1 MTLAVENPTT
11 IEQVTTDVLHL
22 SENAAARVK
31 QLIEERDLEGY
42 ALRVFV
48 SGGGCSGF
56 QYGMGLDDKPRDD
69 DMRFNFSDIQVIIDP
84 MSMSYM
90 SGATIDYVEDIM
102 GGGFKIEN
110 PNAVSSC
117 GCGHSFRTEGEA
129 PAHSHS
135 HGGGCC

>member
-129 PAHSHS
+129 PTHSHS